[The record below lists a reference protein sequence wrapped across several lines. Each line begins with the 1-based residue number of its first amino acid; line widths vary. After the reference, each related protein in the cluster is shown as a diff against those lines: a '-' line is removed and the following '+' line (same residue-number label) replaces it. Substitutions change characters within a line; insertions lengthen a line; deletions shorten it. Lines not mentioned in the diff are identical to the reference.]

1 MPATELAGERGAGVE
16 VLGHQAAPAETIVPG
31 PHERALGC
39 KSTQDADVLGDG
51 DQFRAGE
58 AKLLFAIGERKRRVL
73 HPKPLPQR
81 GETAAEVLGKDLW
94 TSAKIPMGMGV
105 RGQLDQRAG
114 LDFAKRYS
122 GQAARTDAR

>member
-51 DQFRAGE
+51 DQFRARE

-73 HPKPLPQR
+73 HPKPLPQL
-81 GETAAEVLGKDLW
+81 GEAAAEVLGEGLW
-94 TSAKIPMGMGV
+94 ASAKIPMGMSMG
-105 RGQLDQRAG
+105 GQLDQPAG
-114 LDFAKRYS
+114 LHFATVVS
-122 GQAARTDAR
+122 G